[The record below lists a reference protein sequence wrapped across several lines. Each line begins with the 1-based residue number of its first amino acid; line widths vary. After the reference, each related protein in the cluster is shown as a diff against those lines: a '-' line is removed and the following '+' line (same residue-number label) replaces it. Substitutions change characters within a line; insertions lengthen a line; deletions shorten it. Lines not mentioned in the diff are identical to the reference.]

1 MADVLD
7 LNAEEFVEEDD
18 GNRNAF
24 LHFFVSVYFHIFDLL
39 PWIIL
44 YLLLKYRN
52 VVINCYKLVCIYAFV
67 LQLNDV
73 HTSLIR

>member
-24 LHFFVSVYFHIFDLL
+24 TTFLYFCVFHIYDF
-39 PWIIL
+39 I
-44 YLLLKYRN
+44 
-52 VVINCYKLVCIYAFV
+52 
-67 LQLNDV
+67 
-73 HTSLIR
+73 SLDYMIHITEI